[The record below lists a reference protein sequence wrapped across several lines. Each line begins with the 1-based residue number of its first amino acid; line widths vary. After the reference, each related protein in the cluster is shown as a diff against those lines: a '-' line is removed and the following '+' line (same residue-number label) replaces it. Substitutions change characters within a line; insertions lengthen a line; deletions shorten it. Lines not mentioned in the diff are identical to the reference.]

1 MEIGDGKIDCYE
13 IFEQSMLEDAAS
25 YYSQLA
31 SELLCCMSY
40 TDYIQK
46 VVLFQWQQLETLI
59 YLIQSINCGLTFF
72 LNDSG
77 CVVIDPRER
86 KSWSVLKAGLSREVT

>member
-13 IFEQSMLEDAAS
+13 MFEQSMLEDAAS

-72 LNDSG
+72 
-77 CVVIDPRER
+77 
-86 KSWSVLKAGLSREVT
+86 